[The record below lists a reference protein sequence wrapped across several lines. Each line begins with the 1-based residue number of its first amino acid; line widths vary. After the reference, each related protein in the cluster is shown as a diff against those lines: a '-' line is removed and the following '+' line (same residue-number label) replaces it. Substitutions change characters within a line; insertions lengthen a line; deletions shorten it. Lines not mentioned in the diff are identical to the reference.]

1 MEKYSNNDIRY
12 YQAFNRLLVDC
23 TSVIIQSDAGNF
35 SSCLDEVLA
44 KIGEFAGV
52 DRSYYFHFNPTRE
65 LASNTNEWCKVGVE
79 PQKEFLQ
86 DLSIDLFPN
95 WMQEIEKG
103 NEIYIDDLDHLDPSW
118 APEREILEPQGI
130 KSLLVIPVRE
140 SAVLY
145 GFIGFDA
152 VEDWIEWTEE
162 SRQLLR
168 ILADNIGSVIR
179 RDIQQHEL
187 SLKTKQAEELAER
200 ANAASKAKSD
210 FLANMSHELRTP
222 LNGVIGFG
230 QLLAETHMDT
240 IQQQYVQNLNESAK
254 SLMDLINQI
263 LDFSKIEAGK
273 MKLNLESIDIWRLV
287 ENAMVLVRPMALRKG
302 IQIWMKISPELPR
315 NIVSDP
321 VRLKQVLVNLL
332 ANAVKFTDRGQVV
345 LALNVLQE
353 EGDQITIHFS
363 VLDTGIGI
371 AESDQQF
378 LFTAFGQLDTSTTK
392 KYGGSGLG
400 LVISNHLL
408 GMMNSQLHLNSQL
421 GIGSEFYFTLST
433 STDGTRVIP
442 KQTSAW
448 GKHIGVVSSCPDFLK
463 AVSQLEFLLNIQ
475 LHVFHSPS
483 DLVLNSAAI
492 PPLEV
497 IILKE
502 EDKGDLGLSLVR
514 QLRTS
519 DFPGL
524 SAVPILLYNHHEGSD
539 YYQQCQ
545 EFTFVKPLLLPVLPS
560 EMELAILEI
569 LDASQVT
576 NTLEVAQLD
585 TPAKEH
591 SGKAGNAILIVEDN
605 ELNLILTRVL
615 VSQINPSWEILV
627 ARSGAEALES
637 LKGEVPLLILMDIQ
651 MAGMDGR
658 QTTEIIRKELQLSLP
673 IIACTAN
680 AVGDER
686 EKCLAVGMNDFVT
699 KPIVKEQLKSVMGK
713 YIVI

>member
-302 IQIWMKISPELPR
+302 IQIWMKISPNCLE
-315 NIVSDP
+315 
-321 VRLKQVLVNLL
+321 
-332 ANAVKFTDRGQVV
+332 
-345 LALNVLQE
+345 
-353 EGDQITIHFS
+353 
-363 VLDTGIGI
+363 
-371 AESDQQF
+371 
-378 LFTAFGQLDTSTTK
+378 
-392 KYGGSGLG
+392 
-400 LVISNHLL
+400 
-408 GMMNSQLHLNSQL
+408 
-421 GIGSEFYFTLST
+421 TL
-433 STDGTRVIP
+433 
-442 KQTSAW
+442 
-448 GKHIGVVSSCPDFLK
+448 
-463 AVSQLEFLLNIQ
+463 
-475 LHVFHSPS
+475 
-483 DLVLNSAAI
+483 
-492 PPLEV
+492 
-497 IILKE
+497 
-502 EDKGDLGLSLVR
+502 
-514 QLRTS
+514 
-519 DFPGL
+519 
-524 SAVPILLYNHHEGSD
+524 
-539 YYQQCQ
+539 
-545 EFTFVKPLLLPVLPS
+545 
-560 EMELAILEI
+560 
-569 LDASQVT
+569 
-576 NTLEVAQLD
+576 
-585 TPAKEH
+585 
-591 SGKAGNAILIVEDN
+591 
-605 ELNLILTRVL
+605 
-615 VSQINPSWEILV
+615 
-627 ARSGAEALES
+627 
-637 LKGEVPLLILMDIQ
+637 
-651 MAGMDGR
+651 
-658 QTTEIIRKELQLSLP
+658 
-673 IIACTAN
+673 
-680 AVGDER
+680 
-686 EKCLAVGMNDFVT
+686 
-699 KPIVKEQLKSVMGK
+699 
-713 YIVI
+713 